1 MLGPL
6 PRPPPDDRHANPSPS
21 SSERTRSQSS
31 LAPRTNTTRYVP
43 SPAHR
48 LAHRLGVSRTQGHSP
63 ATQSRAKRWNTIES
77 NTAGYQVTTSFHLM
91 NQPAPPAYWPLAS
104 PRLGGQSDRP
114 VPRQFLRI
122 KEFLA
127 FPGVKVTPPT
137 TQRFVSGGPGT
148 ACSRCSLGGIPRA
161 RRILICQA
169 FGLDLEH
176 MPLQLPRIRRHAP
189 AEREGLVDFFAM
201 ISRESATKPAMS
213 S

>member
-1 MLGPL
+1 MQVSRSVAFEKINPNRQQPDSRTGWTQYRGLVTVAGAPTGASLGGIAHPGPL
-6 PRPPPDDRHANPSPS
+6 PCYTEQSQALEYDRIKYCGLPSNHVGS
-21 SSERTRSQSS
+21 SDESTCVTGI
-31 LAPRTNTTRYVP
+31 LALSV
-43 SPAHR
+43 
-48 LAHRLGVSRTQGHSP
+48 
-63 ATQSRAKRWNTIES
+63 
-77 NTAGYQVTTSFHLM
+77 
-91 NQPAPPAYWPLAS
+91 
-104 PRLGGQSDRP
+104 PRLGGQSDCP

-176 MPLQLPRIRRHAP
+176 APLRLPGFGGMRP
-189 AEREGLVDFFAM
+189 LNVKVSSTW
-201 ISRESATKPAMS
+201 SR
-213 S
+213 